1 MLPLSLSLY
10 ILAPSSLFLNP
21 NRDFSSEIRLLPWS
35 KFVKDLSQRF
45 TAVPISRRCNEHKT
59 RPCSLV
65 LIRCYRYL
73 PAKSFFVLRSP
84 NTFPPRCSSSVL
96 LCLHQRRHAEVLYF
110 PWAVQDEWNLRPS
123 LTEKAIQHTVIVLR
137 ARAQSDGAHA
147 IRVSIDSEFRVS
159 GAPRETINYAI
170 IDPDWIIREI

>member
-35 KFVKDLSQRF
+35 KFVKDLSRRF
-45 TAVPISRRCNEHKT
+45 TAVRISRRCNEHKT

-65 LIRCYRYL
+65 LIRRCRHL
-73 PAKSFFVLRSP
+73 PSR
-84 NTFPPRCSSSVL
+84 SSSFAHRTHSRLAVPL
-96 LCLHQRRHAEVLYF
+96 SFCSVSINDDTPKYFISRGPSRANGSSGRTWRKRRYNTL
-110 PWAVQDEWNLRPS
+110 
-123 LTEKAIQHTVIVLR
+123 IVLR

-147 IRVSIDSEFRVS
+147 IQDIDSEFRVS